1 MKRSRLVA
9 PATLALSAALVLSA
23 CGSTSEAGSGAGSS
37 SAAAGDCGTA
47 TTTTEG
53 IGNDACGVTV
63 EGGFGV
69 KPVITIGD
77 QTKDVTQL
85 QVIDLVEGTGDPV
98 LANARV
104 LADYAGV
111 GASTTKQ
118 FDSSF
123 DRGQPSE
130 FGLDEVI
137 FGWTQG
143 IPGMKLGGRRLLIIP
158 GALAYGANPTSPDIE
173 PNEVLVFV
181 VDMVN
186 FINPGETAPAK

>member
-23 CGSTSEAGSGAGSS
+23 CGSSTESGAGSS
-37 SAAAGDCGTA
+37 AASCGTA
-47 TTTTEG
+47 TLTEG

-63 EGGFGV
+63 EGGFGE
-69 KPVITIGD
+69 KPTITIGD

-85 QVIDLVEGTGDPV
+85 QVVDLVVGTGDPV
-98 LANARV
+98 APGATV
-104 LADYAGV
+104 LADYAGI
-111 GASTTKQ
+111 GASSKKQ

-123 DRGQPSE
+123 DRGQPAE
-130 FGLDEVI
+130 FGLDRVI
-137 FGWTQG
+137 PGWTQG

-158 GALAYGANPTSPDIE
+158 GELAYGANPPSADIQ

-186 FINPGETAPAK
+186 FINPGQTAPAKP

>member
-1 MKRSRLVA
+1 MKRSRLAAAAAVS
-9 PATLALSAALVLSA
+9 LSAALVLTA
-23 CGSTSEAGSGAGSS
+23 CGSDTGNQSGAASS
-37 SAAAGDCGTA
+37 SAPAASSPAPAA
-47 TTTTEG
+47 TG
-53 IGNDACGVTV
+53 IGNDASGVTV
-63 EGGFGV
+63 EGGFGE

-85 QVIDLVEGTGDPV
+85 QVVDLVEGTGDPV
-98 LANARV
+98 AEGARV

-123 DRGQPSE
+123 DRGQPTE

-137 FGWTQG
+137 AGWTQG

-158 GALAYGANPTSPDIE
+158 ADLAYGANPPTPDIE

-186 FINPGETAPAK
+186 YLNPGETAPAK

>member
-23 CGSTSEAGSGAGSS
+23 CGSSSETQSGAGTSAPAATS
-37 SAAAGDCGTA
+37 SAPAQG
-47 TTTTEG
+47 G
-53 IGNDACGVTV
+53 IGNDASGVKV
-63 EGGFGV
+63 EGGFGE

-98 LANARV
+98 LAGATV

-111 GASTTKQ
+111 GASTKKQ

-130 FGLDEVI
+130 FGLDQVI
-137 FGWTQG
+137 AGWTQG

-158 GALAYGANPTSPDIE
+158 GELAYGANPPSADIQ

-186 FINPGETAPAK
+186 FLNPGETAPAK

>member
-9 PATLALSAALVLSA
+9 PATLALSAALALSA
-23 CGSTSEAGSGAGSS
+23 CGSSSGTQSGGGSTSAAPASS
-37 SAAAGDCGTA
+37 SPAPAAS
-47 TTTTEG
+47 G
-53 IGNDACGVTV
+53 IGNDPSGVTV
-63 EGGFGV
+63 EGGFGE

-77 QTKDVTQL
+77 QTKAVTQL
-85 QVIDLVEGTGDPV
+85 QVVDLVEGTGDPV
-98 LANARV
+98 AEGATV

-130 FGLDEVI
+130 FGLDQVI
-137 FGWTQG
+137 PGWTQG

-158 GALAYGANPTSPDIE
+158 GELAYGANPPSPDIE

>member
-23 CGSTSEAGSGAGSS
+23 CGSSSETGSGAGSS
-37 SAAAGDCGTA
+37 SAAPASSSPA
-47 TTTTEG
+47 PAESG
-53 IGNDACGVTV
+53 IGNDASGVTV
-63 EGGFGV
+63 EGGFGQ

-98 LANARV
+98 APSARV
-104 LADYAGV
+104 LVDYTGV
-111 GASTTKQ
+111 GASTKKQ

-123 DRGQPSE
+123 DRGQPLE

-137 FGWTQG
+137 PGWTQG

-158 GALAYGANPTSPDIE
+158 GELAYGANPPSADIE

-186 FINPGETAPAK
+186 YLNPGETAPAK

>member
-1 MKRSRLVA
+1 MKRSRLAA
-9 PATLALSAALVLSA
+9 PVTLALSLALVLTA
-23 CGSTSEAGSGAGSS
+23 CGTSTGSESGAGSS
-37 SAAAGDCGTA
+37 SAPAASSPAPAET
-47 TTTTEG
+47 G
-53 IGNDACGVTV
+53 IGNDASGVEV
-63 EGGFGV
+63 EGGYGE

-98 LANARV
+98 AEGATV
-104 LADYAGV
+104 LADYTGV
-111 GASTTKQ
+111 GASTKKQ

-123 DRGQPSE
+123 DRGEPAQ
-130 FGLDEVI
+130 FGLDQVI
-137 FGWTQG
+137 PGWTQG

-158 GALAYGANPTSPDIE
+158 GALAYGANPPSPDIE

-186 FINPGETAPAK
+186 FINPGETAPAR

>member
-23 CGSTSEAGSGAGSS
+23 CGSSSDSGSGAGSAS
-37 SAAAGDCGTA
+37 AGDCGTA

-53 IGNDACGVTV
+53 IGSNACGVTV
-63 EGGFGV
+63 EGGFGE

-77 QTKDVTQL
+77 ETKAVTQL

-98 LANARV
+98 LENARV
-104 LADYAGV
+104 LADYSGV
-111 GASTTKQ
+111 GASTKKQ

-123 DRGQPSE
+123 DRGQPAE
-130 FGLDEVI
+130 FSLDQVI
-137 FGWTQG
+137 PGWTQG
-143 IPGMKLGGRRLLIIP
+143 IPGMKLDGRRLLIIP
-158 GALAYGANPTSPDIE
+158 GALAYGANPPSADIE
-173 PNEVLVFV
+173 PDEVLVFV

-186 FINPGETAPAK
+186 FINPGETAPAKP